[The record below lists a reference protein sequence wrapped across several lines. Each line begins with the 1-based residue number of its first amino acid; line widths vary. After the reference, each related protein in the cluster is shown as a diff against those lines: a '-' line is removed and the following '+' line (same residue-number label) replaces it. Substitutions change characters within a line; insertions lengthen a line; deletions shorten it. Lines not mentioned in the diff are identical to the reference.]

1 MLSSNDSL
9 LSANQCSNFA
19 SIYKGKTLQL
29 KKVVLFTSLNEWRN
43 YNQKFI
49 VCWLEI
55 AIFQYKGLSFHLSF
69 LPQHLKLPTKSG
81 KVIPCPLFS
90 SFWFCRIDRDS
101 DLTGTYLCLD
111 WFVWKRMIHQQREQ
125 FPNCQ
130 LQPKLPS
137 CYDRST
143 NTATTRP
150 KYLVCPPLAALVLL
164 PTHENKI
171 SRFLWFQW
179 FQDLPNVAT

>member
-1 MLSSNDSL
+1 MKRKLCNLKKLSFLLLRTSGETTIRSL
-9 LSANQCSNFA
+9 LFA
-19 SIYKGKTLQL
+19 D
-29 KKVVLFTSLNEWRN
+29 WR
-43 YNQKFI
+43 
-49 VCWLEI
+49 
-55 AIFQYKGLSFHLSF
+55 FQYKGLSFHLSF
-69 LPQHLKLPTKSG
+69 LPQHLKLPNKSG
-81 KVIPCPLFS
+81 KIIPCPLFS

-111 WFVWKRMIHQQREQ
+111 WFVWKGMIHQQREQ

-130 LQPKLPS
+130 LQLTRPS
-137 CYDRST
+137 CYDRRT

-150 KYLVCPPLAALVLL
+150 KYLVCPPLGALVLL